1 MTRAERAGGDIGS
14 RMGFRQVRPDRG
26 HAREGGMEDGNETRD
41 AAEER
46 GPGLAV
52 ALALMVVGALGA
64 SVWWGIVVAV
74 LLLRC

>member
-1 MTRAERAGGDIGS
+1 MRSGEDAE
-14 RMGFRQVRPDRG
+14 
-26 HAREGGMEDGNETRD
+26 RD